1 MPDRLGADSAREDS
15 RLSHWPEEAQGTGL
29 VINETDLPDEAVLDA
44 TQDHFVEAA
53 SMAWGSATNFQL
65 HQSNQGNL
73 LTRAEFRV
81 PTNVIEEMRL
91 ARDLAERDDDV
102 ASVVREMVAIACGEG
117 MEHIHADEKSTAIFN
132 AIARNARLDRVF
144 KEMYREYLTCGQVT
158 TASLYTRENLE
169 FTPRGA
175 AESTTESISAPVI
188 GVFPAENVRVIGND
202 MFGTAQL
209 AYDPPDERLR
219 EWLTEFFSEKIT
231 AARKAEMGRADRATA
246 NLFIGVYTPDP
257 LDPPEDQPGTW
268 GVDKLFIFNPRL
280 CHRTTMPKGSWKYAR
295 PLLTANFALL
305 EAKRLLN
312 LMDYA
317 LLQGGSNFIVVA
329 KKGSD
334 QRPAHREEIENLK
347 NVVRVASKSGV
358 IVGDHRL
365 SFEIITPKLD
375 ELLNSEKRRLLG
387 RKIAMRMLGVAER
400 AETPTSKGEESDI
413 HMIGRVVSSDRN
425 DLQRHVENNIY
436 PEVVRR
442 NRTIL
447 SKGPAGIWFP
457 KIVLQG
463 LQYFTD
469 LVLKLR
475 DRGDI
480 SRSTAVAAAGFNW
493 DAEVEKRKAELAR
506 GDDEIMVPGVVPH
519 SSPESGPQDNPEGRP
534 KGAGDGKTS
543 KDPAKSTRVIT
554 RNPGETV
561 RAWYDEDLEE
571 IVRVGEIT
579 YAILEE
585 YAASKENGRVTKV
598 EREAIEKEKPIIRGP
613 LAIIPVNIGVLV
625 GDELRAVRLREG
637 LSMVVGYRR
646 ADDAVI
652 ARALCFKEPHFTV
665 REAET
670 RVARWGYEPRQLEP
684 PEQQP

>member
-1 MPDRLGADSAREDS
+1 MPDHLRSGTQGGGSAR
-15 RLSHWPEEAQGTGL
+15 RLPEEVQGTGI
-29 VINETDLPDEAVLDA
+29 VVNETDLPDQMVLDA
-44 TQDHFVEAA
+44 TEDHFVEAA
-53 SMAWGSATNFQL
+53 SLAWGSASNFQL
-65 HQSNQGNL
+65 YQNKAEGSL
-73 LTRAEFRV
+73 LARSEFRV

-102 ASVVREMVAIACGEG
+102 ASVIREMVAIACGEG

-132 AIARNARLDRVF
+132 AVARNANLDHVF

-175 AESTTESISAPVI
+175 TESITESVASPVI
-188 GVFPAENVRVIGND
+188 GVFPSENIRIIGND

-209 AYDPPDERLR
+209 TYDPPDARLR
-219 EWLTEFFSEKIT
+219 EWLLEFFDPKT
-231 AARKAEMGRADRATA
+231 TPARKAEMGRADRATA
-246 NLFIGVYTPDP
+246 NLFVGVYTPDP

-268 GVDKLFIFNPRL
+268 GMDKLFILNPRL

-334 QRPAHREEIENLK
+334 QRPALAPEIENLK
-347 NVVRVASKSGV
+347 QVVKVASKSGV

-400 AETPTSKGEESDI
+400 AESPTSKGEESDI
-413 HMIGRVVSSDRN
+413 HMIGRVVTCDRN

-436 PEVVRR
+436 PEIVRR
-442 NRTIL
+442 NRKIL

-463 LQYFTD
+463 VQFFTD

-480 SRSTAVAAAGFNW
+480 ARSTAVAAAGFNW

-506 GDDEIMVPGVVPH
+506 GDDEVMIPGVVPH
-519 SSPESGPQDNPEGRP
+519 SSPEAGPQDNPEGRP
-534 KGAGDGKTS
+534 KGAGDGKTT
-543 KDPAKSTRVIT
+543 KDPAKSTRVVT
-554 RNPGETV
+554 RNPGETI
-561 RAWYDEDLEE
+561 RSWYDRDLEE
-571 IVRVGEIT
+571 MVRVGEIT

-585 YAASKENGRVTKV
+585 YAASKEPGRVLKV
-598 EREAIEKEKPIIRGP
+598 EREAIEQEKPIIRGP
-613 LAIIPVNIGVLV
+613 AAIIPVNIGVLV
-625 GDELRAVRLREG
+625 EDELRAIRLREG
-637 LSMVVGYRR
+637 LSMIVGYRR
-646 ADDAVI
+646 ADGAVI
-652 ARALCFKEPHFTV
+652 ARALCFKEPSFTAH
-665 REAET
+665 EAET
-670 RVARWGYEPRQLEP
+670 RVARWGYEPKQLDP
-684 PEQQP
+684 PDHQA